1 MGFADAA
8 GCSLVVAESQNSLL
22 FSKFFGDF
30 RLVCYGI
37 TGPVWYGSLLGSL
50 ASNRNAKS
58 GQKNLVCPMYFQDGS
73 VTVWETLFTMIPH
86 RMLRWIGN
94 VMPNVF
100 EQIRKQPTMLLPLL
114 PLIAFLIPM
123 VWLYFL
129 DAASFESMWKGRT
142 FQLFFV
148 WLIALELILGWE
160 NFKETKLTKPQ
171 SPRTIALIIAMILPT
186 MFVWAAYFLD
196 LNTAIKNW
204 AFANGLTG
212 DWARAM
218 PVSIEYMAFATFF
231 IAIVFL
237 AFGKKGIINYGIP
250 AFFMAMV
257 GTIYIIDNLFPYGN
271 FTLFQVFVPTTAY
284 MAEAVFNL
292 MGYSTIMTQQ
302 TDPVHGTMPILTVS
316 GPAGSTQFGIAWPCA
331 GIESFLIYTV
341 VVLLFLKRMPISWKA
356 KIGYFAFG
364 AIITYFINIARI
376 VTIFMIGMQYGA
388 ASLPVDLFHKYYGPL
403 YSITWII
410 AYPLL
415 IFVSQSLWRRY
426 KNGKLPKPAAAQT
439 ESNMPIK

>member
-1 MGFADAA
+1 
-8 GCSLVVAESQNSLL
+8 
-22 FSKFFGDF
+22 
-30 RLVCYGI
+30 
-37 TGPVWYGSLLGSL
+37 
-50 ASNRNAKS
+50 
-58 GQKNLVCPMYFQDGS
+58 
-73 VTVWETLFTMIPH
+73 
-86 RMLRWIGN
+86 
-94 VMPNVF
+94 MPNVF
-100 EQIRKQPTMLLPLL
+100 ERIKNQPTLLLPLL
-114 PLIAFLIPM
+114 PLIAFVVPM

-160 NFKETKLTKPQ
+160 SFKETKLSRLR
-171 SPRTIALIIAMILPT
+171 SPRTVALIIAMVLPT
-186 MFVWAAYFLD
+186 VYVWAAYFLD
-196 LNTAIKNW
+196 LNNAISNW

-218 PVSIEYMAFATFF
+218 PVSMEYMAFAVFF

-237 AFGKKGIINYGIP
+237 AFGRKGIINYGIP

-257 GTIYIIDNLFPYGN
+257 GAIYIIDNVFPYGN
-271 FTLFQVFVPTTAY
+271 FTLFQVFVPTTAN
-284 MAEAVFNL
+284 AAAAVFNL
-292 MGYSTIMTQQ
+292 MGYSTVMTQQ
-302 TDPVHGTMPILTVS
+302 TDPVHATMPILTVS
-316 GPAGSTQFGIAWPCA
+316 GPAGTTQFGIAWPCA

-356 KIGYFAFG
+356 KLGYFAFG

-376 VTIFMIGMQYGA
+376 VTIFFIGMQYGA
-388 ASLPVDLFHKYYGPL
+388 ASLAVDEFHKYYGPL

-415 IFVSQSLWRRY
+415 IFLVQGLWRRY
-426 KNGKLPKPAAAQT
+426 RNNKLPKPVSAQT
-439 ESNMPIK
+439 GSNLPIKMV